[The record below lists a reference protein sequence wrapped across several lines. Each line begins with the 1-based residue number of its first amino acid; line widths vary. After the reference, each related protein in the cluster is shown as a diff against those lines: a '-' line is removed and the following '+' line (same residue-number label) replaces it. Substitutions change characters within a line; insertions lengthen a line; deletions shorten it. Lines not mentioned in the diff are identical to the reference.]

1 MQILFF
7 QKGTNF
13 NIVSMPSMPYIAMNP
28 ISGTDT
34 FTMYGMFGDVFNSLQ
49 VRERNL
55 PKRGK
60 DKV

>member
-1 MQILFF
+1 
-7 QKGTNF
+7 
-13 NIVSMPSMPYIAMNP
+13 MPSMPYIAMNP

-49 VRERNL
+49 VRVRNL

-60 DKV
+60 DKVMSQIITFRKY